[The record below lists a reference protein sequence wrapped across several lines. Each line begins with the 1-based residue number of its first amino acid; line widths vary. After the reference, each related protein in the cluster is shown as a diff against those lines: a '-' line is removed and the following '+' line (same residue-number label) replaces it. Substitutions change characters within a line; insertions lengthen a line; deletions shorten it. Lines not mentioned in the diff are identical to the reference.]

1 MKILVFNCGSSSL
14 KFALFNFGSQNDSRI
29 LARGEFEA
37 IGNPHGKMTIEAAGA
52 KRTKPSPNSSH
63 PAAATAILDEIASG
77 PEGRKLDA
85 IAHRVVHG
93 GPKIIAPALLSDQV
107 LQELQSASRFAPL
120 HNPPAIEAIHASGAR
135 VPGVPQIVV
144 TDTAFHQ
151 TMPDFARTYPI
162 PWRMADRHGIRR
174 FGFHGVGH
182 GWMTNRYAELSGKP
196 ISSLNLITLQLGA
209 GCSAAAIRG
218 GRSVDTS
225 MGLTP
230 LEGLMMGTRSGSI
243 DPAIF
248 PYLAEQEQLSP
259 RQLEDVLNHQSGLL
273 GVSGVSGDLREVVE
287 AKKGGNSRADLAI
300 NLFCYRVR
308 HYIGAYMAI
317 PGMPQGVIF
326 GGGIGEHSPEI
337 RALICNQLEHL
348 GIRVDENLN
357 QNLIGS
363 EGRFS
368 ATDSPIELWVI
379 PLQEELFI
387 ARAARELVAASGE
400 QPGRGT
406 N

>member
-14 KFALFNFGSQNDSRI
+14 KFALFDFGSEKDGKI
-29 LARGEFEA
+29 LSRGEFEA
-37 IGNPHGKMTIEAAGA
+37 IGKPSGQMTIESAGA

-63 PAAATAILDEIASG
+63 ADAAIVVLDEIASAS
-77 PEGRKLDA
+77 EGRKLDA

-93 GPKIIAPALLSDQV
+93 GPDIVAPTLLTDEV
-107 LQELQSASRFAPL
+107 LQKLESGSRFAPL
-120 HNPPAIEAIHASGAR
+120 HNPPALDAIRATGTR
-135 VPGVPQIVV
+135 VPGVLQIVV

-162 PWRMADRHGIRR
+162 PLEMANRHGIRR

-182 GWMTNRYAELSGKP
+182 GWMTQRYVELSGKP

-230 LEGLMMGTRSGSI
+230 LEGLMMATRSGSI

-248 PYLAEQEQLSP
+248 PYLSEQEHLSP
-259 RQLEDVLNHQSGLL
+259 RQLEDVLNHQSGFL

-287 AKKGGNSRADLAI
+287 AKKGGDSRADLAI

-308 HYIGAYMAI
+308 QNIGAYMAI
-317 PGMPQGVIF
+317 PGAPVAVIF

-337 RALICNQLEHL
+337 RALICGQLEHL
-348 GIRVDENLN
+348 GIRLDPALN
-357 QNLIGS
+357 HKLTGM

-368 ATDSPIELWVI
+368 ATNSPIELWVI

-387 ARAARELVAASGE
+387 ARAARDLVSASGART
-400 QPGRGT
+400 GNGA